1 MPKRKFKFIGN
12 CNFADFEKIQ
22 KNRDDFVEEFNITNY
37 CNNISYKNSLRMGLW
52 SDNYLN
58 GIEDCKKFAPTKYD
72 SYIYGDEGKKN
83 INRLL
88 DHLVDLK
95 SKNCIVRVISPYDVN
110 DKDLEIYQKNGF
122 YPYKPL
128 YTGSAHTFIK
138 VINTKKFII

>member
-1 MPKRKFKFIGN
+1 MTKRKFKFIGN
-12 CNFADFEKIQ
+12 CNFSDYDTIQ
-22 KNRDDFVEEFNITNY
+22 KNRNDFVKEFDITNY
-37 CNNISYKNSLRMGLW
+37 CKNISYKNILRLGLW

-58 GIEDCKKFAPTKYD
+58 GIEDSKRYAPSKYD
-72 SYIYGDEGKKN
+72 SYIYGDLGNKN

-95 SKNCIVRVISPYDVN
+95 SKDCIIRVISPYNVN

-122 YPYKPL
+122 YAYKPL

-138 VINTKKFII
+138 VINNKKFII

>member
-12 CNFADFEKIQ
+12 CNFGDFEKIQ

-37 CNNISYKNSLRMGLW
+37 CNNISYKNSLRLGLW

-58 GIEDCKKFAPTKYD
+58 GIEDCKKYAPTKYD

-83 INRLL
+83 LLLL

-95 SKNCIVRVISPYDVN
+95 SKNALIIRVVSPYDVN
-110 DKDLEIYQKNGF
+110 EKSLEIYKKNGF
-122 YPYKPL
+122 YAYMPL